1 MIGDRCDR
9 EHRLFSFI
17 LGVIQ
22 ETEISHYYGFGY
34 LALVLSATVFVG
46 CYRVCLSN
54 QSQEIFETVAR
65 QRFQK
70 FLAVNFD

>member
-1 MIGDRCDR
+1 MIGDRIDR

-34 LALVLSATVFVG
+34 LSLVLSATVFVG
-46 CYRVCLSN
+46 CYRV
-54 QSQEIFETVAR
+54 
-65 QRFQK
+65 
-70 FLAVNFD
+70 